1 MKRILRSIIPGLL
14 LYGAS
19 GGIAASENPQPV
31 DGVAAVVGDEVILRS
46 EVERAA
52 NPALARFAEENGGS
66 IPLPLQQRIFREA
79 VSSVIDTRL
88 LAAAAQRM
96 NLETTPEEID
106 QTIEQIAR
114 QEDVSVEELYGM
126 VAAEGLS
133 QEQYRQEL
141 SAQIIRMRVISV
153 GVRSRITVS
162 DEEILELF
170 NERYGNRSGRYVR
183 LRHILI
189 PFPPTDDPETLE
201 RADQIAANVRRAAEE
216 GEDFGR
222 LAQKFSAAPSAAQG
236 GIMELEEG
244 TAVPELAE
252 PAFTLAPGEI
262 SEVIVTRH
270 GLNLIQVIERFDPAD
285 IDVEAVREALYQE
298 LLERE
303 TQPEVERFLKELR
316 AERYVEIIAPEYR

>member
-1 MKRILRSIIPGLL
+1 
-14 LYGAS
+14 
-19 GGIAASENPQPV
+19 
-31 DGVAAVVGDEVILRS
+31 
-46 EVERAA
+46 
-52 NPALARFAEENGGS
+52 
-66 IPLPLQQRIFREA
+66 
-79 VSSVIDTRL
+79 
-88 LAAAAQRM
+88 
-96 NLETTPEEID
+96 
-106 QTIEQIAR
+106 
-114 QEDVSVEELYGM
+114 
-126 VAAEGLS
+126 
-133 QEQYRQEL
+133 
-141 SAQIIRMRVISV
+141 MRVISV

-162 DEEILELF
+162 DEEILALF